1 MRLVPMVASVVE
13 LANWRGR
20 SPRPSWKG
28 RTLMKYV
35 LTWWERP
42 GGSYADYEAA
52 QKRVLNVFE
61 PWEMPESLDIQQFV
75 VRVGE
80 FGGYMVL
87 ETDSVADVQ
96 KLTTT
101 FAVFQFRLE
110 PVMDVMDAVAA
121 EAEAI
126 AWREENASSP

>member
-1 MRLVPMVASVVE
+1 
-13 LANWRGR
+13 
-20 SPRPSWKG
+20 
-28 RTLMKYV
+28 MKYV

-52 QKRVLNVFE
+52 QKRVLNVFQN
-61 PWEMPESLDIQQFV
+61 WEMPESLDIHQFV

-80 FGGYMVL
+80 FGGYAVL
-87 ETDSVADVQ
+87 ETDNVADVQ

-110 PVMDVMDAVAA
+110 PVMDVMGRAGVSDEPDIQVV
-121 EAEAI
+121 ELL
-126 AWREENASSP
+126 EEGSA

>member
-1 MRLVPMVASVVE
+1 
-13 LANWRGR
+13 
-20 SPRPSWKG
+20 
-28 RTLMKYV
+28 MKYV

-52 QKRVLNVFE
+52 QKRVLNVFQ
-61 PWEMPESLDIQQFV
+61 PWEMPESLVIHQFV

-87 ETDSVADVQ
+87 ETDNVADVQ

-121 EAEAI
+121 EDEGI
-126 AWREENASSP
+126 AWREANASSP

>member
-1 MRLVPMVASVVE
+1 
-13 LANWRGR
+13 
-20 SPRPSWKG
+20 
-28 RTLMKYV
+28 MKYV

-52 QKRVLNVFE
+52 QKRVLSVFQN
-61 PWEMPESLDIQQFV
+61 WEMPESLDIHQFV

-80 FGGYMVL
+80 FGGYAVL
-87 ETDSVADVQ
+87 ETDNVADVQ

-121 EAEAI
+121 EEEGI
-126 AWREENASSP
+126 AWREANAASP

>member
-1 MRLVPMVASVVE
+1 
-13 LANWRGR
+13 
-20 SPRPSWKG
+20 
-28 RTLMKYV
+28 MKYV

-80 FGGYMVL
+80 FGGYAVL
-87 ETDSVADVQ
+87 ETDNVADVQ

-121 EAEAI
+121 EAEGI
-126 AWREENASSP
+126 AWRDSNAPS

>member
-1 MRLVPMVASVVE
+1 
-13 LANWRGR
+13 
-20 SPRPSWKG
+20 
-28 RTLMKYV
+28 MKYV

-52 QKRVLNVFE
+52 QKRVLNVFQN
-61 PWEMPESLDIQQFV
+61 WEMPESLDIHQFV

-80 FGGYMVL
+80 FGGYAVL
-87 ETDSVADVQ
+87 ETDNVADVQ

-121 EAEAI
+121 EEEGI
-126 AWREENASSP
+126 AWREANASSPNASSP

>member
-1 MRLVPMVASVVE
+1 
-13 LANWRGR
+13 
-20 SPRPSWKG
+20 
-28 RTLMKYV
+28 MKYV

-52 QKRVLNVFE
+52 QKRVLGVFQE
-61 PWEMPESLDIQQFV
+61 WEMPESLEIHQFL

-80 FGGYMVL
+80 FGGCAVL
-87 ETDSVADVQ
+87 ETDNVADVQ

-101 FAVFQFRLE
+101 FAVFRFRLE
-110 PVMDVMDAVAA
+110 PVLDVMDAVAA

-126 AWREENASSP
+126 SWRDSVG

>member
-1 MRLVPMVASVVE
+1 
-13 LANWRGR
+13 
-20 SPRPSWKG
+20 
-28 RTLMKYV
+28 MKYV

-52 QKRVLNVFE
+52 QKRVLNVFQ
-61 PWEMPESLDIQQFV
+61 PWEMPESLDIHQFV

-96 KLTTT
+96 KLTTI

-121 EAEAI
+121 EDEGI
-126 AWREENASSP
+126 AWREANASSP

>member
-1 MRLVPMVASVVE
+1 
-13 LANWRGR
+13 
-20 SPRPSWKG
+20 
-28 RTLMKYV
+28 MKYV

-52 QKRVLNVFE
+52 QKRVLNVFQN
-61 PWEMPESLDIQQFV
+61 WEMPESLDIHQFV

-80 FGGYMVL
+80 FGGYAVL
-87 ETDSVADVQ
+87 ETDNVADVQ

-101 FAVFQFRLE
+101 FAIFHFRLE

-121 EAEAI
+121 EAEGI
-126 AWREENASSP
+126 AWREANASSP

>member
-1 MRLVPMVASVVE
+1 
-13 LANWRGR
+13 
-20 SPRPSWKG
+20 
-28 RTLMKYV
+28 MKYV
-35 LTWWERP
+35 LSWWERP

-52 QKRVLNVFE
+52 QKRVLNVFQD
-61 PWEMPESLDIQQFV
+61 WEMPESLDIHQFV

-80 FGGYMVL
+80 FGGYAVL
-87 ETDSVADVQ
+87 ETDNVADVQ

-121 EAEAI
+121 EEEGI
-126 AWREENASSP
+126 AWREANASSP